1 MDCSMAEWMDQW
13 LGEIR
18 RGRALDLGPGEGQ
31 CSLWLAQRGFQVEAV
46 EQDPEKARA
55 LRQAGA
61 GLGITVHNLDLR
73 DFAFAPDEY
82 QLILAEAVLHFLPPS
97 ELWSIADRIVGS
109 LQPDGCFIAEVFTI
123 DDPGYAASKT
133 MGLLELEPNTFQ
145 QAEGAGVLHY
155 FAPGEFQRVFH
166 SLTCLAYDEIRTL
179 DPNAE
184 PGYRASATLVARK
197 ER

>member
-1 MDCSMAEWMDQW
+1 MDRW
-13 LGEIR
+13 LDEIH
-18 RGRALDLGPGEGQ
+18 RGRALDLGPGEGR
-31 CSLWLAQRGFQVEAV
+31 CSLWLAQRGFQVDAV

-61 GLGITVHNLDLR
+61 GPGITVHNQDLR
-73 DFAFAPDEY
+73 DFEFPPDEY
-82 QLILAEAVLHFLPPS
+82 QLILAEAVLHFLLPS

-109 LQPDGCFIAEVFTI
+109 LQSDGCFIAEVFTI